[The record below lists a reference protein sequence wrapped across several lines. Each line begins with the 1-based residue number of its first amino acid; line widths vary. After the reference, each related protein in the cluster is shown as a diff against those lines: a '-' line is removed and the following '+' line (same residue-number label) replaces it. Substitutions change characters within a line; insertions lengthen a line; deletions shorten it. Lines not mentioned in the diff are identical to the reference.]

1 MKIEFTKLEDDQ
13 INTLVEPEKEGYHV
27 FWWFKTMSF
36 VEQYVK
42 YNVYFDGEDYGTST
56 IPNGKCE
63 KDVIEEVTKG
73 IEDGMYD
80 Y

>member
-1 MKIEFTKLEDDQ
+1 MF
-13 INTLVEPEKEGYHV
+13 
-27 FWWFKTMSF
+27 FSWFKTMSF

-63 KDVIEEVTKG
+63 KDVIAEVTKD
-73 IEDGMYD
+73 IEDGLYD